1 MQRLSDNDRRVRA
14 AVLAA
19 LLAALGVL
27 LAPRGARAD
36 NAAFALAPR
45 DAVVAI
51 DARGAAEVL
60 GIGGNAM
67 RPVLESLAG
76 EQALAT
82 FDSLA
87 RRSNA
92 AADAAAR
99 EVFAGR
105 VAFYLTDPGAGRYRW
120 MFGVEADD
128 ERCERVL
135 KMLGGRMTAPQRF
148 VSTTERLVFR
158 RIGGWLLI
166 APIEGGDG
174 ALDAAAARVMA
185 EDAGS
190 SLLGDPLIQEF
201 LASDAPVRIF
211 LRHNAPIGGATLLG
225 LSRAGNA
232 LRAELR
238 GTYEQSPI
246 GAGSKPRPLDTRT
259 VRALEG
265 AAAMV
270 VSNPSDGLA
279 SVSDAFWLALV
290 PELKLSP
297 AMQANLAGERIMA
310 VGPSPDPTRP
320 AMALAWRV
328 EDARQAEIDQDAY
341 MHGVCCGLLRAA
353 ELPGSRDA
361 EFAPVAKHAD
371 RLKAV
376 ARQMSDPNSAGKRE
390 CDALGPFIDRYLGAA
405 FKLGSCGLYWTTVET
420 PCGGWQIYASD
431 RDWLMSV
438 SHELKTHSCS
448 GEEHPTATGIGF
460 CDGPRAAGIVRKW
473 RPLVVDGI
481 KGAER
486 IGRGLDAL
494 ATAVEGLGRVRFRYQ
509 TPAPHR
515 VEAQIEIEPKA
526 AVAAATASP
535 SASASK
541 SASKSGSKP

>member
-1 MQRLSDNDRRVRA
+1 MHARRNDDQRVGA
-14 AVLAA
+14 T
-19 LLAALGVL
+19 LLAVFVATIACLFVTRS
-27 LAPRGARAD
+27 ACAD

-60 GIGGNAM
+60 GIGGAAI
-67 RPVLESLAG
+67 RPVLGSLAG

-87 RRSNA
+87 RRTKTP
-92 AADAAAR
+92 ADAAAR

-105 VAFYLTDPGAGRYRW
+105 VAFYLTDHGAGEYRW
-120 MFGVEADD
+120 IFGVQADD
-128 ERCERVL
+128 ARCERVL

-148 VSTTERLVFR
+148 VSAAERLVFR

-166 APIEGGDG
+166 APAEGGDA
-174 ALDAAAARVMA
+174 ALDAAAARTMA

-211 LRHNAPIGGATLLG
+211 LRHNAPIGGATLVG
-225 LSRAGNA
+225 ITRTGNA

-238 GTYEQSPI
+238 GTYDQSPI
-246 GAGSKPRPLDTRT
+246 GAGARPRPLDTRA

-270 VSNPSDGLA
+270 VSNPSDGAA
-279 SVSDAFWLALV
+279 SPSDAFWLALV

-297 AMQANLAGERIMA
+297 AMRANMAGERIMA
-310 VGPSPDPTRP
+310 FGTSADPTRP

-328 EDARQAEIDQDAY
+328 EDARQAEADQDAY

-353 ELPGSRDA
+353 EFPGSRDA
-361 EFAPVAKHAD
+361 EFAPVAAHAD
-371 RLKAV
+371 RLKAA
-376 ARQMSDPNSAGKRE
+376 ARQMADPNAAGKRE
-390 CDALGPFIDRYLGAA
+390 CDALGPFLDRYLGSA
-405 FKLGSCGLYWTTVET
+405 FKLGGCGLHWTTVET
-420 PCGGWQIYASD
+420 PCGGWQVYASD
-431 RDWLMSV
+431 RDWLLAV
-438 SHELKTHSCS
+438 SSELKSNSC
-448 GEEHPTATGIGF
+448 GDEEHPAATGIGF
-460 CDGPRAAGIVRKW
+460 CDGPRAAAVVRRW
-473 RPLVVDGI
+473 RPLVVEGI
-481 KGAER
+481 KSSDR
-486 IGRGLDAL
+486 ISRGLDAL
-494 ATAVEGLGRVRFRYQ
+494 ATAVEGLGRVRFRYE

-515 VEAQIEIEPKA
+515 VEALIEIVPKSA
-526 AVAAATASP
+526 APVPA
-535 SASASK
+535 ASAK
-541 SASKSGSKP
+541 TGSAQ